1 MHSGAAV
8 GQIHVHLPS
17 HLRRLVGIPSTD
29 LTVSVQFGRGG
40 TITVGDVLAVL
51 EHTHPALR
59 GTLHDHGPDVRRVKP
74 HIRVFA
80 GGEDLTTLGLSA
92 TLPADVIEGRQPLRI
107 IGAIAGGA

>member
-1 MHSGAAV
+1 MDLGSPV

-17 HLRRLVGIPSTD
+17 HLRRLVGISSTE
-29 LTVSVQFGRGG
+29 LTVSVRLGRGG
-40 TITVGDVLAVL
+40 SVTVGDVLSVL

-59 GTLHDHGPDVRRVKP
+59 GMLREHGPDARRVKP

-80 GGEDLTTLGLSA
+80 GGEDLTTRGLGA
-92 TLPADVIEGRQPLRI
+92 TLPAEVIEGRQPLRI